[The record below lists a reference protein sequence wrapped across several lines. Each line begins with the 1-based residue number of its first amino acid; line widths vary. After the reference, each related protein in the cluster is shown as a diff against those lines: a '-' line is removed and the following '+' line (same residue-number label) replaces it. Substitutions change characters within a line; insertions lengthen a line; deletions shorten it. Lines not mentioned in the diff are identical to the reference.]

1 MKLTLK
7 ELKKMVKQTLTEEK
21 GCAPFQKVE
30 DEPEDGIEQA
40 EDSLAVDQVV
50 VRFYEDLDP
59 EAVEEAVRHEILKAL
74 KQ

>member
-21 GCAPFQKVE
+21 GCAPKKLE
-30 DEPEDGIEQA
+30 DEEGDGIEQA
-40 EDSLAVDQVV
+40 EDSLADDQVI

-59 EAVEEAVRHEILKAL
+59 EAVEETVRNEILKVL
-74 KQ
+74 KK